1 MTTADLAGLF
11 EALARVLRAT
21 PGAGQA
27 DAMQL
32 AMHGV
37 QPAPP
42 PPPPPAPAE
51 PPEAPRIEPP
61 APVAPTSRTLGD
73 WLDVYSEIL
82 LTRDYKAQTLKNR
95 RGAIAHVRRLWGTVP
110 VAELRPATVA
120 TALRTFPKDKSA
132 TAVRVLGELRDVYTE
147 AVAAGWAES
156 NPARDIKPPK
166 HKVMRQ
172 RLEFSVWVQ
181 MRELSR
187 TSPQRWVE
195 SMLLLAIAIGQRRA
209 DLAKVRF
216 DDIVEDEQGRQY
228 LRIEQ
233 QKEAGK
239 GYGAR
244 VEIPLTLRLDC
255 IGMTVGDVIEQCR
268 QSAKPGA
275 TLLRQ
280 ANGRPIEMSSLSAR
294 FCEHIKAVLGDADPG
309 THRRPSLH
317 EVRSLSA
324 RCYVEQGIEP
334 RVVQTLLGH
343 SDIEMTEVYLN
354 DRGLSRNEWRRVA
367 VEPTPE
373 SAPH

>member
-1 MTTADLAGLF
+1 MNPAELAGVL
-11 EALARVLRAT
+11 EMVAHALRLLPADFAA
-21 PGAGQA
+21 GSAGQA
-27 DAMQL
+27 IAQV
-32 AMHGV
+32 AVPTAG
-37 QPAPP
+37 
-42 PPPPPAPAE
+42 
-51 PPEAPRIEPP
+51 
-61 APVAPTSRTLGD
+61 PVAPIAPAAPPARTVSD
-73 WLDVYSEIL
+73 WLEVYSEIL
-82 LTRDYKAQTLKNR
+82 LTRGYKAQTIKNR
-95 RGAIAHVRRLWGTVP
+95 RGAIAHVRRLWGAVP
-110 VAELRPATVA
+110 VAELRPAAVA

-132 TAVRVLGELRDVYTE
+132 TAVRVLGELRDVYVE

-166 HKVMRQ
+166 HRVMRE
-172 RLEFSVWVQ
+172 RLEFGVWVQ
-181 MRELSR
+181 MRELAR

-195 SMLLLAIAIGQRRA
+195 SMLLLAIAIGQRRG

-216 DDIVEDEQGRQY
+216 DDVVDGC
-228 LRIEQ
+228 LRVEQ

-244 VEIPLTLRLDC
+244 VAIPLTLRLDC
-255 IGMTVGDVIEQCR
+255 IGMTVGDVIEHCR

-280 ANGRPIEMSSLSAR
+280 ANGRPIEASSLSAR
-294 FCEHIKAVLGDADPG
+294 FCEHIKTVLGDADPG
-309 THRRPSLH
+309 TYRRPSLH

-324 RCYVEQGIEP
+324 RCYVEQGLEP

-367 VEPTPE
+367 VEPASEP
-373 SAPH
+373 APH